1 MRQLLRIVP
10 ALAFATLVAVASP
23 PVAYG
28 SSLTFAFDVDRFE
41 LTGQWAGS
49 SGYVNE
55 FNGSVIDYPWEIY
68 MGTAVESGGVV
79 TLKNP
84 GEPVDLV
91 FPDFTINL
99 ERSDIRNYNKLFDG
113 EGDFLATSSW
123 IPVIPQPREFFGL
136 WFLYYTDPFTYVAD
150 AILYGYA
157 DPVTAALV
165 GIPSGLV
172 VLAFEYDTHLAVQTS
187 FSAQAFSFAP
197 SDVTGS
203 VELRLGFDDANDL
216 INRSYSLDGGATF
229 IDFSPIASRMA
240 PIGQMKA
247 GGYLGLIADPFWAVP
262 EPTTALLLATGL
274 AGLAALQRWRRQ

>member
-10 ALAFATLVAVASP
+10 ALAFAALVAVVASP
-23 PVAYG
+23 PAAHG

-41 LTGQWAGS
+41 LTGNSVGLP
-49 SGYVNE
+49 GFVDE
-55 FNGSVIDYPWEIY
+55 FNGRFIDYPWQIF

-84 GEPVDLV
+84 GDPVELV
-91 FPDFTINL
+91 FPDFTIDL
-99 ERSDIRNYNKLFDG
+99 ERSDIMLGRYLYEG
-113 EGDFLATSSW
+113 QGDFLAASSW
-123 IPVIPQPREFFGL
+123 IPVIPEAKEFFGL
-136 WFLYYTDPFTYVAD
+136 WFVYHMDPYTYVAN

-172 VLAFEYDTHLAVQTS
+172 VLAFEYDYGLGGGTS

-203 VELRLGFDDANDL
+203 VEFRLAFDDANDL

-229 IDFSPIASRMA
+229 IDFSPIASRM
-240 PIGQMKA
+240 PA
-247 GGYLGLIADPFWAVP
+247 GGYGYLGLIADPFWAVP
-262 EPTTALLLATGL
+262 EPSTALLLAGGL
-274 AGLAALQRWRRQ
+274 LGIAAARRRRSSH